1 MKRIFTFLFLFVVLS
16 SFAILSS
23 GLDEVVN
30 AMKTGNFTTV
40 SKYFDT
46 NVEISMP
53 DKTNSYSKSQ
63 AALVLK
69 DFFTTNTVNGFDI
82 IHKGE
87 NGGSQY
93 CIGTLKSK
101 NGAYR
106 TTIFMKQKADVQV
119 LQELR
124 FENR

>member
-1 MKRIFTFLFLFVVLS
+1 MKRMFTFFSVLIALS
-16 SFAILSS
+16 SFTIIS

-30 AMKTGNFTTV
+30 AMKTGNFNTV

-69 DFFTTNTVNGFDI
+69 DFFTTNSVSGFEI
-82 IHKGE
+82 IHKGD

-101 NGAYR
+101 NGSYR